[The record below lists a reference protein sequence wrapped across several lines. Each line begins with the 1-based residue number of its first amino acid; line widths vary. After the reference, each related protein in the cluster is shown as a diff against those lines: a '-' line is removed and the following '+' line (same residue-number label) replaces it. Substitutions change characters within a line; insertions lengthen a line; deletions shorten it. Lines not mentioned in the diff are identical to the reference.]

1 MRLLVIA
8 GAIAL
13 FSGAAFADEKK
24 NDKVKSSGFVTSDK
38 TNIDFSET
46 MIDGKMQAPSGF
58 FLQGRQAQSMTQM
71 VRLRSKFRSELR
83 NSKSAVKSISK

>member
-1 MRLLVIA
+1 MRTFLITAAVLM
-8 GAIAL
+8 L
-13 FSGAAFADEKK
+13 SGSAMADEKK
-24 NDKVKSSGFVTSDK
+24 TEKVQSSGFVTSDR
-38 TNIDFSET
+38 TNIDVSET